1 VAVGLNLELSNYW
14 DIMQYT

>member
-14 DIMQYT
+14 DFVQHT